1 MKQNRISILPS
12 GSFALPPAA
21 ITTTV
26 VVYLLLSL
34 ILAFIM
40 PVNPVLGIVGAIAI
54 NLVMLFF
61 LRSGLA
67 LPLYIIL
74 AGPSLGLALGHSGL
88 LSRLFIGDLIFGL
101 VFIVWVLQTILP
113 LRKSGQRF
121 LDPMIMAPIGC
132 LILVGLISIIYS
144 RLAPDPK
151 VIYTYPHSTISI
163 NIVNLV
169 ELAVLIGLPMILII
183 IPTMVRRLRD
193 IRWAIIAFAVV
204 GWVYAIATNFA
215 GPLGLLGH
223 EALLGNRRPKIFGTV
238 SSTLG
243 TMIVIFTAVALGQTL
258 YAKTVRSRIL
268 WAIATLLFSIA
279 VILAFGREAWVGL
292 FLIFMV
298 MISLRVQNWSA
309 IIIFILITPLVLLLI
324 IVLVPGVTD
333 FFNPAKVYGS
343 DRLIIW
349 QDAIMIWQHS
359 PIFGVGAGNYQFFD
373 RTYSIDKVG
382 VAHNQYLEILAE
394 MGLQGL
400 ICYLWLLTA
409 IGIRSLKAF
418 FAAKTRIARSIALTQ
433 IGVFVTIL
441 MGGFFEDFF
450 LPSAASGGGTGAFI
464 EASYRWILLGLVLS
478 IPTWSKEAEQAENE
492 VDLLET
498 TAMPAQYAQN
508 AGRVPEL
515 RR

>member
-1 MKQNRISILPS
+1 MKQNKISFLSS

-26 VVYLLLSL
+26 IVYLALS
-34 ILAFIM
+34 IVLAAIM
-40 PVNPVLGIVGAIAI
+40 PVNPVLGIFGAVAI
-54 NLVMLFF
+54 NLIMLFF

-88 LSRLFIGDLIFGL
+88 LSRLFVGDLIFGL
-101 VFIVWVLQTILP
+101 VFIVWVLQMVLP
-113 LRKSGQRF
+113 LRKSGRQF
-121 LDPMIMAPIGC
+121 LDPMIMAPIVC
-132 LILVGLISIIYS
+132 LILIGLISIVYS

-151 VIYTYPHSTISI
+151 VLYTYPHSTVSI

-169 ELAVLIGLPMILII
+169 ELALLIGIPMILII
-183 IPTMVRRLRD
+183 IPSMVTRLRD
-193 IRWAIIAFAVV
+193 IRWAIIAFAIV
-204 GWVYAIATNFA
+204 GWAYAIATNFA

-243 TMIVIFTAVALGQTL
+243 TMIVIFTAVAFGQAL
-258 YAKTVRSRIL
+258 YATKMKYRIL
-268 WAIATLLFSIA
+268 WGISTVIFSVA

-298 MISLRVQNWSA
+298 MASFRVQNWSA
-309 IIIFILITPLVLLLI
+309 IVIFLLVTPLVLLLI
-324 IVLVPGVTD
+324 IIFLPGVTD

-343 DRLIIW
+343 DRFTIW
-349 QDAIMIWQHS
+349 QDAIMIWQKS

-400 ICYLWLLTA
+400 ICYLWLYVV
-409 IGIRSLKAF
+409 IGIRSVKAF
-418 FAAKTRIARSIALTQ
+418 FSAKTRLAKSIALTQ
-433 IGVFVTIL
+433 MGVFVTIL

-450 LPSAASGGGTGAFI
+450 LPSAAAAGGLGPFI
-464 EASYRWILLGLVLS
+464 GASYRWILFGLVLS
-478 IPTWSKEAEQAENE
+478 IPNWTKEAEQAENG
-492 VDLLET
+492 VDQLET
-498 TAMPAQYAQN
+498 AVMPAQYAPK

-515 RR
+515 RH

>member
-1 MKQNRISILPS
+1 MKQQSIS
-12 GSFALPPAA
+12 FPPAA
-21 ITTTV
+21 ITVTV
-26 VVYLLLSL
+26 IVYLLLSL
-34 ILAFIM
+34 VLADIM
-40 PVNPVLGIVGAIAI
+40 PVNPLLGIAGAVAV
-54 NLVMLFF
+54 NLIMLFF

-88 LSRLFIGDLIFGL
+88 LSRLFAGDLIFGL
-101 VFIVWVLQTILP
+101 VFIVWILQMVLP
-113 LRKSGQRF
+113 LRKSGRVF
-121 LDPMIMAPIGC
+121 LEPMLMAPIVC
-132 LILVGLISIIYS
+132 LILVGLLSIIFS

-169 ELAVLIGLPMILII
+169 ELCVLVGLPMILIVV
-183 IPTMVRRLRD
+183 PTMVRRLRD
-193 IRWAIIAFAVV
+193 IRWAITGFAVV
-204 GWVYAIATNFA
+204 GWLYAIATNFA

-243 TMIVIFTAVALGQTL
+243 TLIVIWTAVAFGQLL
-258 YAKTVRSRIL
+258 YATNLKSRLI
-268 WAIATLLFSIA
+268 WGISTLLFSVA

-292 FLIFMV
+292 FLILTIMT
-298 MISLRVQNWSA
+298 SLRVQNWTA
-309 IIIFILITPLVLLLI
+309 ILIFILAAPLALIALI
-324 IVLVPGVTD
+324 IVDPAVTD
-333 FFNPAKVYGS
+333 FFNPSKVYGA
-343 DRLIIW
+343 DRFTIW

-394 MGLQGL
+394 MGIQGL
-400 ICYLWLLTA
+400 VCYLWLYVV
-409 IGIRSLKAF
+409 IGIRSVKAF
-418 FAAKTRIARSIALTQ
+418 FSAKTRIARSIALTQ

-478 IPTWSKEAEQAENE
+478 IPNWSKEAEEAENE
-492 VDLLET
+492 FDQLET
-498 TAMPAQYAQN
+498 TMMPAQYAQN

>member
-1 MKQNRISILPS
+1 MKQNKISFLPS

-26 VVYLLLSL
+26 IVYLLLSL
-34 ILAFIM
+34 VLAFIM
-40 PVNPVLGIVGAIAI
+40 PVDPVLGIIGAVAI

-74 AGPSLGLALGHSGL
+74 AGPSLGLALSHSGL

-101 VFIVWVLQTILP
+101 VFIVWVLQLVLP
-113 LRKSGQRF
+113 LRKSGRRF

-132 LILVGLISIIYS
+132 LILVGLISILYS

-151 VIYTYPHSTISI
+151 VIYTYPHSTVSI

-169 ELAVLIGLPMILII
+169 ELALLIGLPMILII

-193 IRWAIIAFAVV
+193 IRWAIIAFAIV
-204 GWVYAIATNFA
+204 GWLYAIATNFA
-215 GPLGLLGH
+215 GPLGLLGRA
-223 EALLGNRRPKIFGTV
+223 ALLGNKRPMIFGTD

-258 YAKTVRSRIL
+258 YEKMVRSRIL
-268 WAIATLLFSIA
+268 WAIATLLFSVA

-292 FLIFMV
+292 FLIYTV

-309 IIIFILITPLVLLLI
+309 IIIFILVTPLVLLLI
-324 IVLVPGVTD
+324 IVLVPGVTN

-343 DRLIIW
+343 DRFIIW

-373 RTYSIDKVG
+373 RTYSVDKVG

-400 ICYLWLLTA
+400 ICYLWLYVV

-418 FAAKTRIARSIALTQ
+418 FSAKTRLARSIALTQ
-433 IGVFVTIL
+433 VGVFVTIL

-450 LPSAASGGGTGAFI
+450 LPSAAAAGGLGPFI
-464 EASYRWILLGLVLS
+464 QASYRWILFGLILS
-478 IPTWSKEAEQAENE
+478 IPNWSKEAEQAENE

-498 TAMPAQYAQN
+498 TVMPAQYAQN

>member
-1 MKQNRISILPS
+1 MKQNKISFLPS

-21 ITTTV
+21 ITTMV
-26 VVYLLLSL
+26 IVYLALS
-34 ILAFIM
+34 IALAVIM
-40 PVNPVLGIVGAIAI
+40 PVNPVLGIVGAVAI

-74 AGPSLGLALGHSGL
+74 AGPSLGLALSHSGL

-101 VFIVWVLQTILP
+101 VFIVWVLQMVLP

-151 VIYTYPHSTISI
+151 VIYTYPHSTVSIS
-163 NIVNLV
+163 IVNLV
-169 ELAVLIGLPMILII
+169 ELALLIGLPMILII
-183 IPTMVRRLRD
+183 IPSMVTRLRD
-193 IRWAIIAFAVV
+193 ARWAIIAFAIV
-204 GWVYAIATNFA
+204 GWAYAIATNFA

-223 EALLGNRRPKIFGTV
+223 AALLGNRRPVIFGTT

-243 TMIVIFTAVALGQTL
+243 TLSVIFAAVAFGQTL
-258 YAKTVRSRIL
+258 YAPKMKYRVIWGLS
-268 WAIATLLFSIA
+268 TLLFGVA
-279 VILAFGREAWVGL
+279 VILSFGREAWVGL
-292 FLIFMV
+292 FLIVMV
-298 MISLRVQNWSA
+298 MGSFRVQNWSA
-309 IIIFILITPLVLLLI
+309 IIIFILVTPLVLLLI
-324 IVLVPGVTD
+324 IILLPGVTD

-343 DRLIIW
+343 DRFTIW
-349 QDAIMIWQHS
+349 QDAITIWQHS

-373 RTYSIDKVG
+373 RTYGTDKVG
-382 VAHNQYLEILAE
+382 IAHNQYLEILAE

-400 ICYLWLLTA
+400 VCYIWLYVV
-409 IGIRSLKAF
+409 IGVRSLKAF
-418 FAAKTRIARSIALTQ
+418 FSAKTRLAKSIALTQ

-441 MGGFFEDFF
+441 FGGFFEDTF
-450 LPSAASGGGTGAFI
+450 LPSAAAAGGLGPFVQS
-464 EASYRWILLGLVLS
+464 SYRWILLGLVLS
-478 IPTWSKEAEQAENE
+478 IPNWTKEAEQAEND
-492 VDLLET
+492 VDQLET
-498 TAMPAQYAQN
+498 TMMPAQYAQK

-515 RR
+515 RH